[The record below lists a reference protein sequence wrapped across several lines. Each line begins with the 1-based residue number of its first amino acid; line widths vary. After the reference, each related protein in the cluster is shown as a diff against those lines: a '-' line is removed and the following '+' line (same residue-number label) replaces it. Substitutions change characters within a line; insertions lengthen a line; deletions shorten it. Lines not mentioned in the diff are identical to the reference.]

1 MKTSK
6 KNNMAPVKMYKE
18 PAPAQFNSGLREAS
32 ASGKLDNNPKFKAA
46 VDGAAKFYSGSGSKK
61 GAAKMMQKSFM
72 PQPTG
77 PMKNYDK
84 DMAEERIQIK
94 DDKQKIYQDDKEKR
108 KSEGY

>member
-1 MKTSK
+1 MK
-6 KNNMAPVKMYKE
+6 KNKNDMAPIKMYKE
-18 PAPAQFNSGLREAS
+18 PAPAQFNSGLRDAS

>member
-1 MKTSK
+1 MKKK
-6 KNNMAPVKMYKE
+6 KNDTAPIKMYKE
-18 PAPAQFNSGLREAS
+18 PAPAQFNAGLKDAM
-32 ASGKLDNNPKFKAA
+32 AGKTGKFAEIVAA
-46 VDGAAKFYSGSGSKK
+46 APAKFYSGSGSKE